1 MAITPKQVLEGNSY
15 SLGIPVDTLRIFLEK
30 HLPEDARS
38 HVFDNSSRKAIEPL
52 KWTAVDAR
60 VSKSTVFIQT
70 IIRRGGDQ
78 AAVERNGQQN
88 EDDDV
93 ATDANAP
100 SLSDPEA
107 VPDTGP

>member
-1 MAITPKQVLEGNSY
+1 M
-15 SLGIPVDTLRIFLEK
+15 
-30 HLPEDARS
+30 
-38 HVFDNSSRKAIEPL
+38 SSIEPL